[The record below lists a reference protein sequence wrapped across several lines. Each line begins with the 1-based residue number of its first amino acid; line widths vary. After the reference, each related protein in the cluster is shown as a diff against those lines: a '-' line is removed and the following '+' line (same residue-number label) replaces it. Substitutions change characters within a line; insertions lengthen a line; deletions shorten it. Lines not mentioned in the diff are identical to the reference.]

1 MSVINDDS
9 LFYRANTRKVLR
21 NLGLYGVLKQRCRRD
36 SWLLTCINEWCDWPG
51 KSDGEALQQSC
62 RAALGNLIGDPLV
75 EFPINF
81 QPQFA
86 IQKGALVAH
95 HCMPRQGL
103 ERFQHG
109 SSIPKAHSFSRDGWS
124 SFTRHQNPS

>member
-1 MSVINDDS
+1 MESVNNAAGGILGCS
-9 LFYRANTRKVLR
+9 RALTNGAT
-21 NLGLYGVLKQRCRRD
+21 GLAKAM
-36 SWLLTCINEWCDWPG
+36 
-51 KSDGEALQQSC
+51 GEALQQSC

>member
-1 MSVINDDS
+1 MESWNEAAVGILVCS
-9 LFYRANTRKVLR
+9 RALTNGAT
-21 NLGLYGVLKQRCRRD
+21 GLAKAM
-36 SWLLTCINEWCDWPG
+36 
-51 KSDGEALQQSC
+51 GEALQQSC

-95 HCMPRQGL
+95 HCMPGHGL
-103 ERFQHG
+103 ERCQHG
-109 SSIPKAHSFSRDGWS
+109 RFTPEARGVSTDGRSSFSR
-124 SFTRHQNPS
+124 P

>member
-21 NLGLYGVLKQRCRRD
+21 NLGLDGVLKQRCRRD

-51 KSDGEALQQSC
+51 KSDGGSASAVLPGSSRELD
-62 RAALGNLIGDPLV
+62 RHPLV

-81 QPQFA
+81 QAQFV
-86 IQKGALVAH
+86 IQKDA
-95 HCMPRQGL
+95 
-103 ERFQHG
+103 
-109 SSIPKAHSFSRDGWS
+109 
-124 SFTRHQNPS
+124 

>member
-1 MSVINDDS
+1 MESWNEAAVGILVCS
-9 LFYRANTRKVLR
+9 RALTNGAT
-21 NLGLYGVLKQRCRRD
+21 GLAKAM
-36 SWLLTCINEWCDWPG
+36 
-51 KSDGEALQQSC
+51 GEALQQSC

-95 HCMPRQGL
+95 HCMLPQGL
-103 ERFQHG
+103 ERFQPG
-109 SSIPKAHSFSRDGWS
+109 SSIPKAPRFSRAGS
-124 SFTRHQNPS
+124 